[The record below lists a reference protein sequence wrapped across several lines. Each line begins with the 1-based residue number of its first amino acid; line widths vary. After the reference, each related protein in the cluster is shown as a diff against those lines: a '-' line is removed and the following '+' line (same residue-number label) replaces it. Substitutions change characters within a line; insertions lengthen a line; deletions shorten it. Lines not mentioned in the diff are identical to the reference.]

1 MLALGPQF
9 NRPHCVSVEQIGT
22 DRNGPAPSLQWNS
35 QCTDRYKLS
44 YIYQR
49 PSPFGAEGIGA
60 GEDRCGWD
68 SSDGT
73 GRYG

>member
-1 MLALGPQF
+1 MLAFGPKF
-9 NRPHCVSVEQIGT
+9 TCPHCVSVEQIGT
-22 DRNGPAPSLQWNS
+22 YQNCPALQWNS
-35 QCTDRYKLS
+35 QRADRYKLS

-60 GEDRCGWD
+60 GEDRYGWD